1 LVYRINFNQTGNYS
15 IFTDEIGS
23 TKTLLFGT
31 NTSNFVSM
39 PRTSV
44 SDGFFPLA
52 NNKESAPVL
61 FIPFKGINELNIWR
75 GSTGGSVIKTIVL
88 YKSDSNSPLILNDPS
103 TLISSYDKF
112 KTRFTISKPGISSI
126 NLLWKNSKNNDNLTV
141 SQSVNFASVQ
151 LGNISS
157 IHPSGLNFIYLT
169 FLKVLYSMNLFLLLY
184 SLIFCSLNTMD
195 LFPFIVGLELKDLLQ
210 LKHLPIL
217 IVKLKVHQRMEELF

>member
-39 PRTSV
+39 PRSSLTH
-44 SDGFFPLA
+44 GFFPIA
-52 NNKESAPVL
+52 SNKESAPVL
-61 FIPFKGINELNIWR
+61 FIPSKGINELNIWR
-75 GSTGGSVIKTIVL
+75 GSTGSSIIKTIVL
-88 YKSDSNSPLILNDPS
+88 YKSDTNLPLILNDPS

-157 IHPSGLNFIYLT
+157 IHPSG
-169 FLKVLYSMNLFLLLY
+169 
-184 SLIFCSLNTMD
+184 
-195 LFPFIVGLELKDLLQ
+195 
-210 LKHLPIL
+210 
-217 IVKLKVHQRMEELF
+217 

>member
-1 LVYRINFNQTGNYS
+1 
-15 IFTDEIGS
+15 
-23 TKTLLFGT
+23 
-31 NTSNFVSM
+31 M
-39 PRTSV
+39 PRSGAST
-44 SDGFFPLA
+44 GFFPLA

-61 FIPFKGINELNIWR
+61 FIPSKGINELFIWR
-75 GSTGGSVIKTIVL
+75 GSTGASIIKTIVL

-112 KTRFTISKPGISSI
+112 KTKFTISKPGISSI

-169 FLKVLYSMNLFLLLY
+169 FPKVLYSMNLFQLLC
-184 SLIFCSLNTMD
+184 SLTFCSLNTMD
-195 LFPFIVGLELKDLLQ
+195 LFPFTVELQVKDLLQ
-210 LKHLPIL
+210 LEHLPIL
-217 IVKLKVHQRMEELF
+217 NVKLKVHSKDLFWFLCMQNIRFPMKN

>member
-31 NTSNFVSM
+31 NISNFVPM
-39 PRTSV
+39 PRSSLTH
-44 SDGFFPLA
+44 GYFPIA
-52 NNKESAPVL
+52 SNKESAPVL
-61 FIPFKGINELNIWR
+61 FIPSKGINELNIWR
-75 GSTGGSVIKTIVL
+75 GSTGESFIKTIIL

-126 NLLWKNSKNNDNLTV
+126 NLLWKNSKNNENLTV
-141 SQSVNFASVQ
+141 SESVNFASVQ

-157 IHPSGLNFIYLT
+157 IHPSG
-169 FLKVLYSMNLFLLLY
+169 
-184 SLIFCSLNTMD
+184 
-195 LFPFIVGLELKDLLQ
+195 
-210 LKHLPIL
+210 
-217 IVKLKVHQRMEELF
+217 